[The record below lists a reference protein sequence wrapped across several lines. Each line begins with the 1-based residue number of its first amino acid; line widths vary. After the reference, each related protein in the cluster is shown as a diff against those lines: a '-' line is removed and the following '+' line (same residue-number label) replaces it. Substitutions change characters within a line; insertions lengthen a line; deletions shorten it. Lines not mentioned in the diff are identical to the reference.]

1 MFPELNIPAAKLQLK
16 ERKQADGTVY
26 FVVVDQFRKK
36 ELKLTPEEWVRQ
48 HCVHFLMNEKKYPI
62 TLLNEE
68 KKVNVNGMSKRYDIV
83 AYKNNGKVK
92 LVVECKA
99 PSVQITQTTF
109 DQIARYNLSLNADF
123 LMLTNGLNH
132 YFCQMNFKEKTYTF
146 LRDLPEYS
154 VL

>member
-1 MFPELNIPAAKLQLK
+1 MQKLNFPQ
-16 ERKQADGTVY
+16 Y
-26 FVVVDQFRKK
+26 QFRFKNTENKIGIFTPLRKK
-36 ELKLTPEEWVRQ
+36 FVILTPEEWVRQ

-92 LVVECKA
+92 LIVECKA

-132 YFCQMNFKEKTYTF
+132 YFCKMNFKEKTYTF